1 MHHNSDDTPHPRG
14 ALCLQT
20 QVLPRDGN
28 AAGDVSGGWLVS
40 QMDLAAEMAAQ
51 RRAQGRVATVAID
64 QVVFLHPLCM
74 GDVVAIHADL
84 LEIGRSS
91 MKITVE
97 AWTVDEPGQPA
108 RKLSEGLFTFVAINA
123 TGRTRPLP

>member
-1 MHHNSDDTPHPRG
+1 MAHDTDELPQPRG
-14 ALCLQT
+14 TLCLQL
-20 QVLPRDGN
+20 QVSPRDGN
-28 AAGDVSGGWLVS
+28 AAGDVSGGWLVG

-64 QVVFLHPLCM
+64 QVVFLRPLRM
-74 GDVVAIHADL
+74 GDVVAVHADL

-97 AWTVDEPGQPA
+97 AWTVEAPGQPA

-123 TGRTRPLP
+123 TGHTRPLP